1 MSELLILSRSD
12 IARLM
17 NAVFDLSSGRATY

>member
-1 MSELLILSRSD
+1 MSNLLILSCND

-17 NAVFDLSSGRATY
+17 NAVFDLSDGRATC